1 MCMLSLCLYA
11 TNCIIIMYLFI
22 YLMLLWTVCF
32 MQIFFAAQN
41 SVTVMLINSIKSM
54 HINVPPRYC
63 LHPAQAYMHGK
74 KVPKAS
80 ISCISINCILDKGKT
95 EVQ

>member
-1 MCMLSLCLYA
+1 MFICNKLY
-11 TNCIIIMYLFI
+11 NNYVFI
-22 YLMLLWTVCF
+22 YLPNVTVDSVF
-32 MQIFFAAQN
+32 YADFFAAQN
-41 SVTVMLINSIKSM
+41 SVTIMLINSIKSM
-54 HINVPPRYC
+54 HINGPPRYC
-63 LHPAQAYMHGK
+63 LYPAQAYMHGK